1 MVFFG
6 PKIEKIWPFSSLKF
20 QKSSAANLLLN
31 FNPQTAKFAFLLH
44 FRSFFLKIGQFFPN
58 EIKFS
63 RCPIPHCN
71 WNLGDCINFC
81 PFCKILVC
89 FGHLLWLFLAD
100 FWLFEKKPEFLAEVR
115 NFGLSGSTDS
125 GKSEKVSF
133 LVKIGSEKG
142 SI

>member
-1 MVFFG
+1 M
-6 PKIEKIWPFSSLKF
+6 
-20 QKSSAANLLLN
+20 
-31 FNPQTAKFAFLLH
+31 
-44 FRSFFLKIGQFFPN
+44 KIGQFFPN

-81 PFCKILVC
+81 PFLQNSGLFRASFVGDCINSGF
-89 FGHLLWLFLAD
+89 FGLFLAD
-100 FWLFEKKPEFLAEVR
+100 FWLSEKKAEFLAEVR

-142 SI
+142 PI